1 MDKKVDLETAVTS
14 LEVAADVTPVL
25 EEKVLNHNLSMSSK
39 KNYLFF
45 KRLFDIVFSLTALIS
60 LLTFILVIIIILK
73 ISEPKGKIFYYQ
85 NRYGLNG
92 KRFKMYKIRSMIENA
107 DQKLKAN
114 KLLYQK
120 YLENNYKL
128 NPEEDPRMTKLGR
141 IIRQYSIDEIPQF
154 YNVLKGEMSIVGPR
168 PIVDEELENEY
179 KYTKS
184 VFLSVKPGIT
194 GYWQANGRSN
204 VSYPER
210 SNMELYYIENC
221 SFSTDL
227 KIVFQTIKSIVFKNG
242 AY

>member
-1 MDKKVDLETAVTS
+1 MDKKIDLETAVTS
-14 LEVAADVTPVL
+14 LEVTADINYVQDGKPSEL
-25 EEKVLNHNLSMSSK
+25 NLNHVQK
-39 KNYLFF
+39 KYYLFF
-45 KRLFDIVFSLTALIS
+45 KRLFDIVFSLSALVS
-60 LLTFILVIIIILK
+60 LLVFLLIIAIILK

-107 DQKLKAN
+107 DQKLKEN
-114 KLLYQK
+114 EVLYKK
-120 YLENNYKL
+120 YLDNNYKL
-128 NPEEDPRMTKLGR
+128 SPEEDPRMTKIGR
-141 IIRQYSIDEIPQF
+141 IIRKYSIDEIPQF

-184 VFLSVKPGIT
+184 LFLSVKPGVT

-204 VSYPER
+204 ISYPER
-210 SNMELYYIENC
+210 SDMELYYVENC
-221 SFSTDL
+221 NFYTDI
-227 KIVFQTIKSIVFKNG
+227 KIIIQTVKSILFKND